1 MKRDLVVTYDICEP
15 KRLRLVFETM
25 KGYGEHV
32 QLSVFRCQ
40 LDDLLRTRMVR
51 ELTEIVHH
59 DEDQVLIF
67 DLGPSESRRNRISW
81 VGVPYEPPRRGPTLL

>member
-1 MKRDLVVTYDICEP
+1 MVVTYDICDP

-25 KGYGEHV
+25 KAYGEHV

-40 LDDLLRTRMVR
+40 LDDLLKTRMVR
-51 ELTEIVHH
+51 ELTEIVNH
-59 DEDQVLIF
+59 DMDQVLIF
-67 DLGPSESRRNRISW
+67 DLGPSKNLAARVEW